1 LQEPRPAGQDCI
13 PWLGETSMKERILR
27 LCARGKV
34 AINLRGMEY
43 LQAQPDEDED
53 TAWKRL
59 RPKLSYTGRQL
70 DEVFL
75 LAPSAVPTT
84 GGTTPAPLTPP
95 GDPTGGGLF
104 GGATPIPPLIAGEP
118 TPGSFTTSAPTG
130 GGIFGGGSTP
140 PSSKARVSL
149 NNPATSALN
158 LIGKLEGWGIGPATP
173 VTEVTIKVI
182 AATGAQVKEMLKK
195 LPDGMTFEL
204 SLEKD
209 DT

>member
-1 LQEPRPAGQDCI
+1 
-13 PWLGETSMKERILR
+13 MKERILR

-34 AINLRGMEY
+34 AINLRGMEF
-43 LQAQPDEDED
+43 LQAQPGEDED

-75 LAPSAVPTT
+75 LQPSAVPTT
-84 GGTTPAPLTPP
+84 GGTTPPTPP
-95 GDPTGGGLF
+95 TGNPFGGDMFGGGANPSTPPVGDNPIPGGDIPPTGGD
-104 GGATPIPPLIAGEP
+104 
-118 TPGSFTTSAPTG
+118 
-130 GGIFGGGSTP
+130 IFGGSGTAP
-140 PSSKARVSL
+140 GGKPRVSL

-173 VTEVTIKVI
+173 VTEVTIKVS
-182 AATGAQVKEMLKK
+182 AATGAQVKELLKK

-204 SLEKD
+204 TLEKED
-209 DT
+209 N

>member
-1 LQEPRPAGQDCI
+1 
-13 PWLGETSMKERILR
+13 MKERILR

-34 AINLRGMEY
+34 TINLRGMEY
-43 LQAQPDEDED
+43 LQAQPGEDED

-75 LAPSAVPTT
+75 LVPSAVPTT
-84 GGTTPAPLTPP
+84 GGATPAPLTPL
-95 GDPTGGGLF
+95 GDPAGGGLF
-104 GGATPIPPLIAGEP
+104 GGVSPTPPPIAGEP
-118 TPGSFTTSAPTG
+118 APGGFTTSAPTG

-140 PSSKARVSL
+140 TGSKPRVSL

-173 VTEVTIKVI
+173 VTEVTIKI
-182 AATGAQVKEMLKK
+182 TAATGAQVKEMLKK

-209 DT
+209 DN